1 VPRSSYG
8 VRRSRLRI
16 LTAALLTSTVTGVAR
31 PTVGGCQATVT
42 GTVFDST
49 SRVMLAGAVVQ
60 LVPAADPSAPIAH
73 TARTDSTGRFTIT
86 GVRPGRYLAAFL
98 HPVLDSLGI
107 EPAPRSFDVAA
118 GAGTV
123 RLPLAVPSAATIAR
137 VLCGPTGRSD
147 STSTVFG
154 RLYDAETLQP
164 VRGGSVSVRWN
175 EITIGAGGARQ
186 RRPEVRGSTAD
197 DGGFAF
203 CNVPGDALV
212 GLRGARGGDTTG
224 TVELQLRAGGAVRR
238 DLFVGSVISTT
249 LVDTVTLGDSGKGSL
264 SRVIRRGRAELTG
277 TVRDKERRPIKG
289 ARLRV
294 AEGGV
299 ETVTNAEG
307 VFLLSGAPGGTQTLE
322 VRAIGYYPEER
333 PVDLVAGRLA
343 TLQITLATLRSVLD
357 TVRIIASRVYSSDR
371 NGFERRRR
379 SAASGRF
386 FDQSDV
392 ERFRP
397 IGVTQLLNRV
407 PGVTIA
413 SASFDNPV
421 LMRDLYSGGY
431 CLPAVYIDGLR
442 MTELSAREIDMWVRP
457 EELEGMEVYPRAG
470 QAPAEFTRLDGCG
483 SIVLWTQRRLPK
495 RPRR

>member
-1 VPRSSYG
+1 
-8 VRRSRLRI
+8 VRRSRLRTF
-16 LTAALLTSTVTGVAR
+16 TAVLLTFAVAGVAR
-31 PTVGGCQATVT
+31 PIVADCQATVT

-60 LVPAADPSAPIAH
+60 LVRAGDPSAPIAH
-73 TARTDSTGRFTIT
+73 TARTDSTGRFSIV
-86 GVRPGRYLAAFL
+86 GVQPGRYLAAFL

-107 EPAPRSFDVAA
+107 EPVPRSLDVAV
-118 GAGTV
+118 GAGTA
-123 RLPLAVPSAATIAR
+123 RLPLAVPSAAAIAA
-137 VLCGPTGRSD
+137 VLCGPSGRSD

-154 RLYDAETLQP
+154 RLYDAETLRP
-164 VRGGSVSVRWN
+164 VPKGSVSVRWN
-175 EITIGAGGARQ
+175 ELTIGAGGARQ
-186 RRPEVRGSTAD
+186 RRPEVHASTAD

-212 GLRGARGGDTTG
+212 GLRGARGADTTG
-224 TVELQLRAGGAVRR
+224 SVELHLRAGGAARR
-238 DLFVGSVISTT
+238 DLFVGGVTSATMA
-249 LVDTVTLGDSGKGSL
+249 DTVTLGDSSKASL
-264 SRVIRRGRAELTG
+264 PRLVRRGRAELTG
-277 TVRDKERRPIKG
+277 TVQTKEGRPIKG

-294 AEGGV
+294 ADAGV
-299 ETVTNAEG
+299 EAVTNDEG
-307 VFLLSGAPGGTQTLE
+307 RFVLSGAPGGTQTLE
-322 VRAIGYYPEER
+322 VRAIGYYPEDR
-333 PVDLVAGRLA
+333 PVDLLAGRAA

-357 TVRIIASRVYSSDR
+357 TVRITASRVYSSDR
-371 NGFERRRR
+371 HGFERRRR
-379 SAASGRF
+379 TAAHGRF
-386 FDQSDV
+386 FGQDDV

-397 IGVTQLLNRV
+397 IGVTQLLHRA

-431 CLPAVYIDGLR
+431 CEPAIYIDGLR
-442 MTELSAREIDMWVRP
+442 MTGLSAREIDMWVRP

-483 SIVLWTQRRLPK
+483 SIVLWTQRVPK